1 MISIC
6 IGHGWAYIVT
16 ELDCD
21 FREATTC
28 LVNVCFPQCG
38 DISVQEKQFAAKD
51 GLSHSPPVVS
61 KQLHVRFY
69 SPVYGVMAF

>member
-1 MISIC
+1 MIC
-6 IGHGWAYIVT
+6 LYIVT
-16 ELDCD
+16 ERYCYFL
-21 FREATTC
+21 EATPC
-28 LVNVCFPQCG
+28 LGNVCFPQCG
-38 DISVQEKQFAAKD
+38 DLSVQEKKFGAKD